1 MSDTGQSSHQH
12 NHGYRDTH
20 QEGYAKKEQYDPY
33 GHTRR
38 CPVHLADAYYDQ
50 VVGIQTEQRAD
61 DRYPTQKCYG
71 LRVGNR
77 PERYR
82 TLSCSRLRD

>member
-1 MSDTGQSSHQH
+1 
-12 NHGYRDTH
+12 
-20 QEGYAKKEQYDPY
+20 
-33 GHTRR
+33 
-38 CPVHLADAYYDQ
+38 VHLADAYYDQ